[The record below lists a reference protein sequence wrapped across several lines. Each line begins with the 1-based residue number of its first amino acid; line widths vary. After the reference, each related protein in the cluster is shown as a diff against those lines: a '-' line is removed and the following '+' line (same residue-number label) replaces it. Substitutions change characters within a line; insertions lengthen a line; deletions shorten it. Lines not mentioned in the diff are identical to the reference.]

1 MMEDY
6 FNERKQKKG
15 VVLIVDARHKP
26 TEDDVTMLDFIRYY
40 EIPFVIVATKI
51 DKVKKNDIN
60 KNIQRIRET
69 LSLKAD
75 DRLVRFSSETK
86 AGVEELWNVIEEFI
100 A

>member
-1 MMEDY
+1 
-6 FNERKQKKG
+6 
-15 VVLIVDARHKP
+15 
-26 TEDDVTMLDFIRYY
+26 MLDFIRYY

-60 KNIQRIRET
+60 KNIQKNPGT